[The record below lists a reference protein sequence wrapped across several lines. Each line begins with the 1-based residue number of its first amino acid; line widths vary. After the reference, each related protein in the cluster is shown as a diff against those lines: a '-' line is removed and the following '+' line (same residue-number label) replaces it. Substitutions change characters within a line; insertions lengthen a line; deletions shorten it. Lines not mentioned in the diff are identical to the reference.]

1 MVHPNTPLADLE
13 TVCAW
18 AMSHQ
23 RSLYVDAW
31 AEDAKARSSIT
42 TQMETTRMST
52 LLTYRE
58 DTGRGIS
65 EEALR
70 TLGFPPGEWNE
81 LRSNVVTTEFD
92 AQIGRSQLADL
103 NRSALNNGS
112 PAMLN
117 KLMPEMLRITSRY
130 NIPLPPDSVANWR
143 DAIEKMEHLG
153 EIALQLAGGA
163 RPVRDD
169 QLIENC
175 SLDDVIHARSARLLA
190 LWGNAAIEAAHYSCA
205 DMLLALGLE
214 DLVDDALV
222 RARDLA
228 RR

>member
-13 TVCAW
+13 TVYAW

-23 RSLYVDAW
+23 RSLTVDQDARSLITVR
-31 AEDAKARSSIT
+31 EDA
-42 TQMETTRMST
+42 TRVDT

-70 TLGFPPGEWNE
+70 TLGFPPGEWDE
-81 LRSNVVTTEFD
+81 LRLNVVTTEFD
-92 AQIGRSQLADL
+92 ARIGRSQLADL
-103 NRSALNNGS
+103 DRHALNNGS

-143 DAIEKMEHLG
+143 DAIEKMERLG
-153 EIALQLAGGA
+153 EVALQLADGA
-163 RPVRDD
+163 RPRAIE
-169 QLIENC
+169 IENC
-175 SLDDVIHARSARLLA
+175 SFEEAIRTRDPSILAR
-190 LWGNAAIEAAHYSCA
+190 WGKAAIEAAHYSRA
-205 DMLLALGLE
+205 DMLLALGLGE
-214 DLVDDALV
+214 LSDDALV

-228 RR
+228 PR